1 MNHKTEIS
9 KELRDLTTLLVEKGI
24 SIDQN
29 WPSVN
34 QNDIRWDNYQGLAF
48 SLQNQPYE
56 DIFEVCRKERD
67 FNFMLIDGSLIQM
80 QYRFARNNINSH
92 ILSFLPNPSFEK
104 YQDNPEEFE
113 KLYYG
118 IELFTNIIDKKTI
131 IFPIRFDFSEKHEEI
146 IHPKIHA
153 TFGNY
158 KDCRIP
164 IAKPIS
170 PKRFIS
176 FILRNFYNYK
186 FIETEIEKSLLS
198 KISFEYNITEN
209 EKKLLHITYE

>member
-1 MNHKTEIS
+1 MTHRIAINT
-9 KELRDLTTLLVEKGI
+9 ELRDLTTLLVEKGI
-24 SIDQN
+24 AIDQN
-29 WPSVN
+29 WPSMRDN
-34 QNDIRWDNYQGLAF
+34 EIKWDNYKGLAF
-48 SLQNQPYE
+48 SLQNQPYD
-56 DIFEVCRKERD
+56 DIFEACRRERD
-67 FNFMLIDGSLIQM
+67 FSFMLIDGSLIQM
-80 QYRFARNNINSH
+80 QYSFQRNNINSH
-92 ILSFLPNPSFEK
+92 ILSFLPNPTFEK

-118 IELFTNIIDKKTI
+118 IELFTDILDKKTI
-131 IFPIRFDFSEKHEEI
+131 IFPIRFDYSQTHKEI

-170 PKRFIS
+170 PKTFIS

-186 FIETEIEKSLLS
+186 FIETKIEKLLLS
-198 KISFEYNITEN
+198 EINFEYDITEN

>member
-1 MNHKTEIS
+1 MTHRRSINT
-9 KELRDLTTLLVEKGI
+9 ELRYLTALLVKKGI
-24 SIDQN
+24 AIDQN
-29 WPSVN
+29 WPSMGDN
-34 QNDIRWDNYQGLAF
+34 EIKWDNYKGLAF

-56 DIFEVCRKERD
+56 DIFEACRRERD
-67 FNFMLIDGSLIQM
+67 FSFMLIDGSLIQM
-80 QYRFARNNINSH
+80 QYRFQRNNINSH
-92 ILSFLPNPSFEK
+92 ILSFLPNPTFEK

-118 IELFTNIIDKKTI
+118 IELFTDILDKKTI
-131 IFPIRFDFSEKHEEI
+131 IFPIRFDYSQTHNEI

-186 FIETEIEKSLLS
+186 FIETEIEKLLLS
-198 KISFEYNITEN
+198 EINFEYDITEN